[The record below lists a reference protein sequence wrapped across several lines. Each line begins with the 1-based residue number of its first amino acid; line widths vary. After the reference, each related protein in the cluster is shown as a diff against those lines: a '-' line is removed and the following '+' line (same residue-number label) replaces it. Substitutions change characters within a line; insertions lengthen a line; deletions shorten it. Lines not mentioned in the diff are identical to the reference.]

1 MTKIVKMLNNKMISK
16 TKIVSLFNF
25 NDPLVFE
32 TGDKLSPVQVAY
44 QTYGTLNSDGT
55 NAILV
60 NHALTGNAHAAGT
73 SDEIE
78 TDINSNPDLLKKYS
92 KIQKGKKG
100 WWDDLI
106 GEGKLFDT
114 NKYFVISSNILGSCY
129 GTTGPVSIKN
139 MFNRKYGLDFPTVT
153 VLDMVKVQK
162 KLLEHLNVNKLV
174 TAVGGSLGGMQVLEW
189 AIMYP
194 EMLQS
199 IIPIATSAQHSP
211 WAISINQA
219 ARQAIENDC
228 KWKNGNYKEQPEDGF
243 SLARKIA
250 MISYRS
256 IDSFEDKFSRSR
268 KTNDK
273 SLDKENIFQIE
284 SWLNHHGDK
293 INERFDANT
302 YLYLSHAMDL
312 HDVALDRDKLD
323 KVLGG
328 IKTPTLTIG
337 ISSDMLYPS
346 EEQKRISELI
356 PNSTYEEIDSI
367 HGHDAFLIEF
377 EQIEKIIKGFFENN
391 EL

>member
-1 MTKIVKMLNNKMISK
+1 MTIIYKQMNEMNAK

-25 NDPLVFE
+25 NDPLKFE
-32 TGDKLSPVQVAY
+32 TGDELSPVQVAY
-44 QTYGTLNSDGT
+44 QTYGELKSDGT
-55 NAILV
+55 NAILI

-73 SDEIE
+73 LSEIE
-78 TDINSNPDLLKKYS
+78 SDINSNPDLLKKYS
-92 KIQKGKKG
+92 KIQKGKTG
-100 WWDDLI
+100 WWDELI
-106 GEGKLFDT
+106 GDGKLFDT
-114 NKYFVISSNILGSCY
+114 NKYYIISSNILGSCY

-153 VLDMVKVQK
+153 VRDMVKVQK
-162 KLLEHLNVNKLV
+162 KLLEHLGVKKLI

-194 EMLQS
+194 EMLDS

-219 ARQAIENDC
+219 ARQAIQNDPD
-228 KWKNGNYKEQPEDGF
+228 WNNGNYKEQPLDGF

-256 IDSFEDKFSRSR
+256 KDSFEDKFSRER
-268 KTNDK
+268 KLKDK
-273 SLDKENIFQIE
+273 NLDKENIFEIE
-284 SWLNHHGDK
+284 SWLNYHGLK

-312 HDVALDRDKLD
+312 HDVALNRGKLEE
-323 KVLGG
+323 VLGS
-328 IKTPTLTIG
+328 IKIPTLSIG
-337 ISSDMLYPS
+337 VSSDILYPS
-346 EEQKRISELI
+346 EEQKKISELI
-356 PNSTYEEIDSI
+356 PNSTYAEIDSI

-377 EQIEKIIKGFFENN
+377 SQMEKIIGEFLIKNKF
-391 EL
+391 